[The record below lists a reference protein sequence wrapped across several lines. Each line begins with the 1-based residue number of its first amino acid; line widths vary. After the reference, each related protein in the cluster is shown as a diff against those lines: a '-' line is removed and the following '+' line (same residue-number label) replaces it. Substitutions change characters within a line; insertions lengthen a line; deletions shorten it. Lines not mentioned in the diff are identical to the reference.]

1 MKMPQYH
8 NSLSPT
14 FTKNNHI
21 FLVQRRTDSR
31 LSSRVL
37 TQQTLACYT
46 SSEAAIQHVQAE
58 IKRLSFVNVNVDLD
72 VDVGI
77 PDDTFVSNQDGF
89 GSSRSAKS
97 GGIYGQCYRE
107 VAESH
112 DPKLGKKKVA
122 LGVLRMELKHFF
134 HEKDGDEFDSDVGP
148 ELSEDCTGELEGEMK
163 MDVDMDTDFHVD
175 DDTLVDGNID
185 KILDWVGYLPAVECL
200 RKGLSSRVGGDG
212 DDAGGGG
219 GGDEGE
225 EEEKEKETYFREFHT
240 MIERLHV
247 HDLGHGQSLDP
258 IVWPQERML
267 GDSKTSSG
275 SRMVSKKT
283 EMKSGDWEIGTTM
296 SSSKKRGRGADEDD
310 RGFGALG
317 ALGESECRKSV
328 KRARA
333 SVCAGATIG

>member
-31 LSSRVL
+31 LSARVL

-58 IKRLSFVNVNVDLD
+58 IKRSSFVNVNVDLD

-77 PDDTFVSNQDGF
+77 PDDAFVSNQDGF
-89 GSSRSAKS
+89 GSSKSAKS

-122 LGVLRMELKHFF
+122 LGVLRMELKRFF
-134 HEKDGDEFDSDVGP
+134 HEKDGDECDSDVGQDP

-275 SRMVSKKT
+275 SRMISKKA

-317 ALGESECRKSV
+317 ESECRKSV